1 MASAA
6 AGPALGPAH
15 RRRLREVFR
24 SAGWP
29 CQDMIELDLL
39 AAGLLVY
46 QRDAAQRD
54 TLRLTDAGL
63 QALAATRAGH
73 RAARDAHEALV
84 DRVARDMHRGGR
96 IVWCGLA
103 LRAPLAPQS
112 SPPAEPAPATGEPS
126 PRRDPVPAALWPSD
140 AGPHADPGTPRP
152 PAPVRPRWAMA
163 MPDVFSI
170 RHTTREDRVHPV
182 VHEIKVQRSDLLAD
196 LKRPDKGEAYRALS
210 SECWYV
216 LRAGIGGPADVP
228 EVYGVMLA
236 HPTAGDGADGFGA
249 LEVLRP
255 APRRPF
261 TLPFALWM
269 ALARA
274 VPRHFEDETEAQG
287 LLGQEGCE
295 GCPPDTG

>member
-1 MASAA
+1 MAPASAA
-6 AGPALGPAH
+6 PVLGAVH

-39 AAGLLVY
+39 AAGLLVRE
-46 QRDAAQRD
+46 RDSAQRD
-54 TLRLTDAGL
+54 TVRLTDAGL
-63 QALAATRAGH
+63 QVLAATRAGH
-73 RAARDAHEALV
+73 RAARDGHEALV
-84 DRVARDMHRGGR
+84 DRVALDMHRGGR

-103 LRAPLAPQS
+103 LRAPL
-112 SPPAEPAPATGEPS
+112 PPE
-126 PRRDPVPAALWPSD
+126 D
-140 AGPHADPGTPRP
+140 AGPGDGLGGSEPFGVPQRTPARS
-152 PAPVRPRWAMA
+152 RWAIA

-170 RHTTREDRVHPV
+170 RHTTREDLVHPV

-228 EVYGVMLA
+228 EAYGVMIA
-236 HPTAGDGADGFGA
+236 HPAAGDGASGFAA

-255 APRRPF
+255 APRRAF

-274 VPRHFEDETEAQG
+274 VPRHFADEQESQG
-287 LLGQEGCE
+287 LLGDPGW
-295 GCPPDTG
+295 PDLPGRPD

>member
-1 MASAA
+1 MASPA
-6 AGPALGPAH
+6 AGPVLGPAH

-39 AAGLLVY
+39 AAGLLVHE
-46 QRDAAQRD
+46 RDAAQRD
-54 TLRLTDAGL
+54 TVRLTDAGL
-63 QALAATRAGH
+63 QMLAATRAGH

-84 DRVARDMHRGGR
+84 DRVALDMHRGGR

-103 LRAPLAPQS
+103 LRAPLPQGTADG
-112 SPPAEPAPATGEPS
+112 PAG
-126 PRRDPVPAALWPSD
+126 VPDAHAALWPPD
-140 AGPHADPGTPRP
+140 EPAHGEQGDDGTPHRP
-152 PAPVRPRWAMA
+152 PTRSRWAIA

-170 RHTTREDRVHPV
+170 RHTTREDLVHPV
-182 VHEIKVQRSDLLAD
+182 VHEIKVQRSDLLGD

-236 HPTAGDGADGFGA
+236 HPAAGDPAGGFGA

-255 APRRPF
+255 APRRAF
-261 TLPFALWM
+261 SLPFALWM
-269 ALARA
+269 ALSRA
-274 VPRHFEDETEAQG
+274 VPRHFDDEQEAQR
-287 LLGQEGCE
+287 LLGDAD
-295 GCPPDTG
+295 PPGPPRGAG